1 MDGWSYQYPDVDP
14 ADMLPTLD
22 QGWGA
27 MEARR
32 VRAQQGE
39 HAGVAEHEQVEGLD
53 AVGEAHALKG
63 IPLPFATPAGAAPTF

>member
-39 HAGVAEHEQVEGLD
+39 HHPLEGGL
-53 AVGEAHALKG
+53 AAHAG
-63 IPLPFATPAGAAPTF
+63 RGRPGRDRGPVVFGAVH